1 MREGAGEPSD
11 DERRTR
17 GPLILGD
24 PVVAASWLGGA
35 ILLEH
40 RHWTSRGE
48 EFSPV
53 RSTHARVTLT
63 EAGRTER
70 TLVRLDGR
78 TAYDGADRP
87 GALSFVPAFTER
99 QYSYRGADL
108 TYTGLWIDSAYANTI
123 VAPEAL
129 DVAPII
135 NGSDRLVRALLS
147 DLRADV
153 QSSRQPSTL
162 YAEHLVAVVLLR
174 LARRPLIGKGGRP
187 ARPLDAK
194 GVERVREYIH
204 GHLAADLS
212 VRSLA
217 VLVNLPVD
225 HFARAF
231 RAATGRGPY
240 AYVLEQRVARAQGL
254 LLGSRLPLAEI
265 AHTVG
270 FSSQSHFTSVFRKLT
285 GLTPNAYRSAPSL
298 TGE

>member
-1 MREGAGEPSD
+1 MVTARRPPRLASSWARCHDPGMRAGGDEPKD
-11 DERRTR
+11 HERRTR
-17 GPLILGD
+17 GPLILGE

-40 RHWTSRGE
+40 RHWTSREE

-63 EAGRTER
+63 ESGRTER
-70 TLVRLDGR
+70 TLVRLEGR

-99 QYSYRGADL
+99 QYRYRGADL

-123 VAPEAL
+123 VGPEAL

-147 DLRADV
+147 DLRAGV
-153 QSSRQPSTL
+153 QSGRQPSTL
-162 YAEHLVAVVLLR
+162 YAEHLVGVVLLR
-174 LARRPLIGKGGRP
+174 LARRPLLGKGGRH

-204 GHLAADLS
+204 EHLAADLS
-212 VRSLA
+212 VGPLA
-217 VLVNLPVD
+217 DLVNMPAD
-225 HFARAF
+225 HFARSF
-231 RAATGRGPY
+231 
-240 AYVLEQRVARAQGL
+240 
-254 LLGSRLPLAEI
+254 
-265 AHTVG
+265 
-270 FSSQSHFTSVFRKLT
+270 
-285 GLTPNAYRSAPSL
+285 
-298 TGE
+298 